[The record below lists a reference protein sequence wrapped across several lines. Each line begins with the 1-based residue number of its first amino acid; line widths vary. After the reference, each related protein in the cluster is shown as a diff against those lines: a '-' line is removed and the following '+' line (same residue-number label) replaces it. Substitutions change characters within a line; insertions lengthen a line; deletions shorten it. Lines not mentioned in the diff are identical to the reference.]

1 MYGGANK
8 FPCPRLVLANVG
20 KIEKGQFEMRVWQM
34 VGGIL
39 YVLVVIRLRDGVRPS
54 GQQHL
59 ARLDWTDGPF

>member
-1 MYGGANK
+1 
-8 FPCPRLVLANVG
+8 
-20 KIEKGQFEMRVWQM
+20 MRVWQM